1 MDGGGVRINVVWCKS
16 DRVADGMDVGCVVLA
31 FVQHVLRGIR
41 SKGS

>member
-31 FVQHVLRGIR
+31 LYNMFCVG
-41 SKGS
+41 